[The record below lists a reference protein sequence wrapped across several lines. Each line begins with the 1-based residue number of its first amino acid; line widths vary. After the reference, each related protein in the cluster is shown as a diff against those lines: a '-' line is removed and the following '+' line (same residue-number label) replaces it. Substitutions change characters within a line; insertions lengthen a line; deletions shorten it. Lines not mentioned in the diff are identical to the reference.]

1 MENNVIIMLVGC
13 FLVSSEIY
21 DLFKFI
27 ISKKRQNKYKNLHAR
42 CSDLASEW
50 DEKNLKKEID
60 KYVREQYLKGRLVF
74 SFDEIYKLSANYWFV
89 KKLEGNYDK
98 IVKGNK
104 KITLDNYCEK
114 SDLIRIFNEI

>member
-1 MENNVIIMLVGC
+1 MENNVIIMLVG
-13 FLVSSEIY
+13 FLVSFEIY

>member
-1 MENNVIIMLVGC
+1 MEDNVIKILIAVFVC
-13 FLVSSEIY
+13 FCIY
-21 DLFKFI
+21 DSFKI
-27 ISKKRQNKYKNLHAR
+27 IIRYKRISKYRKLHAR

-50 DEKNLKKEID
+50 NEKNLKKEID
-60 KYVREQYLKGRLVF
+60 KYVRGEYLKGRLVL
-74 SFDEIYKLSANYWFV
+74 SFDEIYKLSAKHWFV
-89 KKLEGNYDK
+89 KKLEENYNN

>member
-1 MENNVIIMLVGC
+1 MENNVIIMLVG
-13 FLVSSEIY
+13 FLVSFGIC

-50 DEKNLKKEID
+50 NEKNLKKEID

-89 KKLEGNYDK
+89 KKLEGNYEK
-98 IVKGNK
+98 IVKGAK